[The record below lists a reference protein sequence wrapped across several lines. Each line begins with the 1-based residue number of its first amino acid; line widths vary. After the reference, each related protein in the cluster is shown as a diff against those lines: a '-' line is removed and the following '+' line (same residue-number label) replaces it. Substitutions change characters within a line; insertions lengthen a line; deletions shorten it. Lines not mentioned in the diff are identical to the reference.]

1 MSVCVA
7 AGKMYSDSAFYEDPA
22 KKYPTIEEQM
32 KLCRLIS
39 NSLTS
44 AANKRAR
51 GAKMF
56 AKRKRRSTKWV
67 HEGHSEWSSSAGDV
81 ANIDELESELD
92 LNEGGSKQL
101 FLFRIPNLKQRV
113 ASPERNT
120 KMSMKKDEFERLR
133 LQAQKCD
140 HRVVSPGT
148 CFDIVADLKASKG
161 RGGRL
166 FERRKNRAD
175 KFIIDESNAKLP
187 GPKHTRLE
195 SLLDVT
201 PLKSRQSPWEAAQ
214 SGSQGSVDAAFGH
227 LSERER
233 MQKLNQILQYSPP
246 KPAMAAVAPRE
257 ALQPLDHPV
266 GPRTNLRS
274 LSNMSSLPQGRNF
287 NRYAKGWGG
296 AGGGGGDE
304 RGTWPPLLFPFGLPG
319 LSEASRGALCCGVLC
334 CIVLCCV
341 VVWCGVC
348 VLCCVVLWCGVVCV
362 LCCVAGVVLCCVVL
376 CCVVL

>member
-1 MSVCVA
+1 MAVSVCVCT
-7 AGKMYSDSAFYEDPA
+7 GKMYSDSAFYEDPA

-56 AKRKRRSTKWV
+56 AKRKRRSSKWV

-81 ANIDELESELD
+81 ANLDELDSELD
-92 LNEGGSKQL
+92 VNEGGSKQL
-101 FLFRIPNLKQRV
+101 FSFRIPSLKQRV
-113 ASPERNT
+113 SSPERNT

-140 HRVVSPGT
+140 HRVVPPGT

-175 KFIIDESNAKLP
+175 KFIIDESNAKMV

-195 SLLDVT
+195 ALLDIPPA
-201 PLKSRQSPWEAAQ
+201 PLKSRQSPWQAAQ
-214 SGSQGSVDAAFGH
+214 SGDQGSVDAAFDH

-233 MQKLNQILQYSPP
+233 RQKLNQILQYTPP
-246 KPAMAAVAPRE
+246 KPTQLSRE
-257 ALQPLDHPV
+257 TLQTVQPPPV
-266 GPRTNLRS
+266 TGPRTSLKSYSTLPTLR
-274 LSNMSSLPQGRNF
+274 GRNF
-287 NRYAKGWGG
+287 NRYAKGWR
-296 AGGGGGDE
+296 APESEE
-304 RGTWPPLLFPFGLPG
+304 RGRCRLFFVFC
-319 LSEASRGALCCGVLC
+319 LCQHCFP
-334 CIVLCCV
+334 
-341 VVWCGVC
+341 
-348 VLCCVVLWCGVVCV
+348 
-362 LCCVAGVVLCCVVL
+362 
-376 CCVVL
+376 